1 MEQAPSLIKAADQAR
16 PAAVDPGAA
25 IRWTRH
31 CARLVAVCLELL
43 RSLYPDRVATVEPTL
58 AAIGVALG
66 TQAVLVCLRSV
77 AAAQLGDLPAPLGF
91 RPPRRKAVAAKK
103 SSVQHKTGLD
113 PPADVGHGG
122 GKRHSAAPN
131 REEKP

>member
-1 MEQAPSLIKAADQAR
+1 M
-16 PAAVDPGAA
+16 
-25 IRWTRH
+25 
-31 CARLVAVCLELL
+31 AVCLELL
-43 RSLYPDRVATVEPTL
+43 RSLYPDRFATVEPTL
-58 AAIGVALG
+58 AAFGVALG

-77 AAAQLGDLPAPLGF
+77 AAAQLGELPAPLGF
-91 RPPRRKAVAAKK
+91 RPPRPKAVDSKK

-113 PPADVGHGG
+113 LPADVRHRG